1 METQVSEQLTLRPE
15 EFLMREGE
23 ESANMYY
30 LQSGTLAVYK
40 RKGGA
45 EHQIG
50 TIYSGELVG
59 EISFLDK
66 KPRSASVKAI
76 QECSLIVVPVDKFQ
90 RFLNEQPAWYKA
102 LIDTLLDRLR
112 RANTR
117 IKFDI

>member
-1 METQVSEQLTLRPE
+1 MADTVNLKPNEY
-15 EFLMREGE
+15 LMREGE

-40 RKGGA
+40 RKGNA

-59 EISFLDK
+59 EMSFLDK

-76 QECSLIVVPVDKFQ
+76 QECSLVIVPVDKFQ
-90 RFLNEQPAWYKA
+90 KYLDKQPPWFNA
-102 LIDTLLDRLR
+102 LITTLLDRLR

-117 IKFDI
+117 IKIDI